1 MESYK
6 SLTFGLEVI
15 LFPKHAY
22 LQIIESYHSKPEMDN
37 YQSAGHQLIK
47 ALSAFLDE
55 TAEVILSSGNMKP
68 QDFLQEY
75 S

>member
-6 SLTFGLEVI
+6 SLTFGLEVL

-22 LQIIESYHSKPEMDN
+22 LQIVESYYTKPEMDC

-47 ALSAFLDE
+47 ALSGFLDE
-55 TAEVILSSGNMKP
+55 TA
-68 QDFLQEY
+68 
-75 S
+75 